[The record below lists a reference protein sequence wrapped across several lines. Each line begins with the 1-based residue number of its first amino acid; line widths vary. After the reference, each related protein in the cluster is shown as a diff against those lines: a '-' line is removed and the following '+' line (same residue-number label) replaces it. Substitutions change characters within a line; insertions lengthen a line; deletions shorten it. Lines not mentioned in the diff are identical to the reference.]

1 METII
6 FIIKT
11 SVFFPWLL
19 LLNFSKTQKRIS
31 TAKIQHQAA
40 KTLSLNFTIWIF
52 WGHKLWFFSFLWS
65 FLSFH

>member
-6 FIIKT
+6 IIIKT

-40 KTLSLNFTIWIF
+40 KTLSLNFTIWHFLRAQIMI
-52 WGHKLWFFSFLWS
+52 LFFLMI
-65 FLSFH
+65 LP